1 MRLSYPHS
9 LNRIKKGLAR
19 EGAKP
24 VSLNLKYLNS
34 VNYLFYYSESFCSAS
49 FIIAYIRIICYVSVS
64 GDELISIF
72 WAIEPVEVSLF
83 AFFSLATE
91 VEVFFAFNAD
101 ESIILNFS

>member
-1 MRLSYPHS
+1 M
-9 LNRIKKGLAR
+9 NKKKGLAR
-19 EGAKP
+19 CGAKP
-24 VSLNLKYLNS
+24 EPINYILNS
-34 VNYLFYYSESFCSAS
+34 VNYLFYYSESFCSGS

-101 ESIILNFS
+101 ESITLNFS